1 MKRLLVVWL
10 ALSLITLVYLGMD
23 YAADR
28 GGVFRPSAVV
38 TTIAIVIAL
47 VKVRVIFREFME
59 VRHAPVLLARLTD
72 LWVVLMGVGLLGS
85 YFLGLALR

>member
-1 MKRLLVVWL
+1 MNRLTVAWL

-23 YAADR
+23 DSVDR
-28 GGVFRPSAVV
+28 GGVLRPNVVV
-38 TTIAIVIAL
+38 TTIAILIAL

-59 VRHAPVLLARLTD
+59 VRQAPVLLARLTD
-72 LWVVLMGVGLLGS
+72 LWVVLLGAGLLGS